1 MPETSAET
9 AIEQVFTP
17 SAIEIPVAE
26 FEGEYIRQ
34 FKGKVN
40 LPVFEM
46 DRGYA
51 RGTHLKIAIE
61 LRVRDVSVTED
72 RRGDLTREHTFA
84 LEQIELLGAYSADQM
99 DPGVG
104 GNAAASALPDWVGPF
119 VKFVED
125 GTPMDWN
132 EVEIPD
138 ALMEMIDAY
147 FDSESDRVYN
157 EVDDGPVDTAAESEV
172 SEPSDL
178 SDLSEYAD
186 DYIAQDHEGEKEDVG
201 F

>member
-9 AIEQVFTP
+9 AIEQVVTP

-61 LRVRDVSVTED
+61 LRASRSDSRQP
-72 RRGDLTREHTFA
+72 RRRA
-84 LEQIELLGAYSADQM
+84 R
-99 DPGVG
+99 P
-104 GNAAASALPDWVGPF
+104 
-119 VKFVED
+119 
-125 GTPMDWN
+125 
-132 EVEIPD
+132 
-138 ALMEMIDAY
+138 
-147 FDSESDRVYN
+147 
-157 EVDDGPVDTAAESEV
+157 
-172 SEPSDL
+172 
-178 SDLSEYAD
+178 
-186 DYIAQDHEGEKEDVG
+186 
-201 F
+201 